1 VTVLHD
7 VAVIGAGPAGAV
19 VAHVL
24 ARLGRKVALV
34 DECRRARGVFAELLP
49 TSAGALL
56 GELDL
61 LDAVTAGPHIA
72 ATPDGWHLDRAR
84 FDADLVRLAVDAG
97 VTVFTARASTFDLTS
112 SGWLIRGDG
121 IEDDDEAV
129 SARFVVD
136 ASGRRAVVATK
147 HGARRI
153 TGTPRSAIVVGIENN
168 RNDDDCRRIVE
179 HTTDGGVFV
188 SAPLAGRR
196 RVVALHAREE
206 VARAILRQ
214 PIELNLRIRRS
225 ALVGPLIHPRAKIGP
240 PVLLESGTARLDRVV
255 GHRWLAVGDAAQSF
269 DPLAG
274 DHGIVR
280 ALESALRAAH
290 AIDEAMHDRPA
301 ALDTYVETYA
311 SAA

>member
-19 VAHVL
+19 VARVL
-24 ARLGRKVALV
+24 ARAGRKVALV
-34 DECRRARGVFAELLP
+34 DECRRSRGMVAELLP

-56 GELDL
+56 GDLDM
-61 LDAVTAGPHIA
+61 LDVVMGGRHLA

-84 FDADLVRLAVDAG
+84 FDADLVHLAAQAG
-97 VTVFTARASTFDLTS
+97 ATLVTARASTFDLTS
-112 SGWLIRGDG
+112 SGWMIRADG
-121 IEDDDEAV
+121 LAEDDEAV

-153 TGTPRSAIVVGIENN
+153 SGTRRHAIVVGIENN
-168 RNDDDCRRIVE
+168 RSDDDCGRIVE
-179 HTTDGGVFV
+179 KTTDGVFV

-196 RVVALHAREE
+196 RVVAFHARED

-225 ALVGPLIHPRAKIGP
+225 ALVGPLIHPRARIGA
-240 PVLLESGTARLDRVV
+240 PVLVETGTARLDRVV

-269 DPLAG
+269 DPLAD

-280 ALESALRAAH
+280 ALEGGLRAAH

-301 ALDTYVETYA
+301 ALDTYGETYA